1 MWVGQEVQLR
11 QSARH
16 PAHHLGGAVCK
27 NHTQCPAFA
36 TGTSVDLWLF
46 LYPTVHNC
54 TNFHVGNYFQ
64 SYLLVSL
71 YSVASGDI
79 CPCSSILR
87 NGPRSQ
93 HILSEDQLS
102 LAYLST
108 WLGRGKAVPGIK
120 TAFSSFEFLLSSFI
134 WLLAILFY

>member
-1 MWVGQEVQLR
+1 MVVCAHGPGGR
-11 QSARH
+11 GSAGVWPTSLWRGTEG
-16 PAHHLGGAVCK
+16 P
-27 NHTQCPAFA
+27 TQCPAFA

-108 WLGRGKAVPGIK
+108 WLGRGQAVPGIK

>member
-1 MWVGQEVQLR
+1 MWVGQAVQLR

-46 LYPTVHNC
+46 LYLTVHDC
-54 TNFHVGNYFQ
+54 TNFHVCNYFQ
-64 SYLLVSL
+64 SLTVL

-87 NGPRSQ
+87 NNPRSQ
-93 HILSEDQLS
+93 AILSEDQLS
-102 LAYLST
+102 SAYLST
-108 WLGRGKAVPGIK
+108 WLGRGQAVPGIE
-120 TAFSSFEFLLSSFI
+120 TAFSSFEFLPSSFI